1 MILLNT
7 VDIKGFNER
16 RLTENDLTG
25 ICEDDR
31 IRILAEHVGTS
42 FYLSVMGCRL
52 IVIPERLRG
61 IAREFA
67 LWHEIGHHLM
77 HGGRQAGPDAFF
89 LGLLETR
96 NEAEADAFAAV
107 ALVPRPALA
116 SYDWLEENPGPDAL
130 RIWQRRTRLLETYG
144 I

>member
-1 MILLNT
+1 MLNS
-7 VDIKGFNER
+7 N
-16 RLTENDLTG
+16 
-25 ICEDDR
+25 
-31 IRILAEHVGTS
+31 H
-42 FYLSVMGCRL
+42 
-52 IVIPERLRG
+52 IVIDAPIRRWSPTTRTPRR
-61 IAREFA
+61 IP
-67 LWHEIGHHLM
+67 
-77 HGGRQAGPDAFF
+77 AGPDAFF

-130 RIWQRRTRLLETYG
+130 RIWQRRARLFETYG